1 MPRDDVYE
9 EAFSTFGGAI
19 DRLARSY
26 EADSEKR
33 RDLLQ
38 DIHFAIWRSLDKFDR
53 QCSLR
58 TWIYR
63 VAHNVATSYVL
74 KHRRANQ
81 RPLLSLNEIADV
93 SSTDDPSESTD
104 RQITLSRLYSLIQH
118 LHAFD
123 REVILLYLEGLDAA
137 SIADIMGITP
147 VNAATKIH
155 RIKKIL
161 GRRFTQ
167 GEHRDA

>member
-9 EAFSTFGGAI
+9 EVFNTFGGAI

-26 EADSEKR
+26 EADAEKR

-38 DIHFAIWRSLDKFDR
+38 EIHLAIWKSLDKFDR

-63 VAHNVATSYVL
+63 VAHNVAASYVL

-81 RPLLSLNEIADV
+81 RPLLSLEEIPDV
-93 SSTDDPSESTD
+93 PGADDPAASSD

-118 LHAFD
+118 LQAFD
-123 REVILLYLEGLDAA
+123 REIILLYLEGLDAV
-137 SIADIMGITP
+137 SIADIVGITP
-147 VNAATKIH
+147 ANTATKIH

-161 GRRFTQ
+161 SRRFMQ
-167 GEHRDA
+167 GGTP

>member
-9 EAFSTFGGAI
+9 EVFNTFGGAI

-26 EADSEKR
+26 EADAEKR
-33 RDLLQ
+33 RDLVQ
-38 DIHFAIWRSLDKFDR
+38 DIHLAIWRSLDRFER

-63 VAHNVATSYVL
+63 VAHNVAASHVL

-81 RPLLSLNEIADV
+81 RPLLSLDEITEV
-93 SSTDDPSESTD
+93 PCPDDPAASND

-118 LHAFD
+118 LQAFD
-123 REVILLYLEGLDAA
+123 REIILLYLEGLDAV
-137 SIADIMGITP
+137 SIADIVGITP
-147 VNAATKIH
+147 VNTATKIH

-161 GRRFTQ
+161 SRRFAKGGTS
-167 GEHRDA
+167 

>member
-1 MPRDDVYE
+1 MARDDVYE
-9 EAFSTFGGAI
+9 EVFNTFGAAI
-19 DRLARSY
+19 DRLARAY
-26 EADSEKR
+26 EADPEKR

-38 DIHFAIWRSLDKFDR
+38 DIHLAIWRSLDKFDR

-63 VAHNVATSYVL
+63 VAHNVAASYVL

-81 RPLLSLNEIADV
+81 RPLLSLEEIADV
-93 SSTDDPSESTD
+93 PCADDAAEWTD

-118 LHAFD
+118 LQAFD
-123 REVILLYLEGLDAA
+123 REVMLLYLEGLDAV

-147 VNAATKIH
+147 VNTATKIH

-161 GRRFTQ
+161 SRRFKE
-167 GEHRDA
+167 GERHDS